1 VLYSYFLHKYNEVEE
16 KNAFASFWESRESVE
31 IYKMSEEHPDMIF
44 KLIIIGDSGVGKS
57 CFFMQFTEGNFKD
70 DHNVTIGVEYG
81 ARVLKVGEKF
91 IKLELWDTAG
101 QEAFRAIT
109 RSFYRNA
116 NGVILMYDLTRLE
129 SFENLEDWLREVRT
143 NSAPDIS
150 ILLIGNMLDLAD
162 DEREVD
168 TVTAENFCKANRL
181 DGFLEASA
189 KTSDNVNEA
198 FLKIA
203 EILYKKNP
211 NKVEPKP
218 LAAPIQIKNTQ
229 PSGKKKGCC

>member
-1 VLYSYFLHKYNEVEE
+1 
-16 KNAFASFWESRESVE
+16 
-31 IYKMSEEHPDMIF
+31 MSEEHPDMIF
-44 KLIIIGDSGVGKS
+44 KIIIIGDSGVGKS

-81 ARVLKVGEKF
+81 ARALKVGDKL

-129 SFENLEDWLREVRT
+129 SFESLEDWLREVRT
-143 NSAPDIS
+143 NSASDITV
-150 ILLIGNMLDLAD
+150 LLVGNMLDLAD
-162 DEREVD
+162 EEREVD
-168 TVTAENFCKANRL
+168 TETGEKFVKENKL
-181 DGFLEASA
+181 DGFIEASA

-198 FLKIA
+198 FIKIA
-203 EILYKKNP
+203 DILQKKHP
-211 NKVEPKP
+211 NKIETKP
-218 LAAPIQIKNTQ
+218 ANTPIQIKTTT
-229 PSGKKKGCC
+229 PTKKKGGCC

>member
-1 VLYSYFLHKYNEVEE
+1 
-16 KNAFASFWESRESVE
+16 
-31 IYKMSEEHPDMIF
+31 MSEDHPDVVF
-44 KLIIIGDSGVGKS
+44 KIIIIGDSGVGKS

-81 ARVLKVGEKF
+81 ARVLKIGEKL

-116 NGVILMYDLTRLE
+116 NGVMLMYDLTRLD

-143 NSAPDIS
+143 NSAPDIT
-150 ILLIGNMLDLAD
+150 ILAVGNMLDLAD

-168 TVTAENFCKANRL
+168 TDIGEKFVVDNKL
-181 DGFLEASA
+181 DGFMEVSA

-198 FLKIA
+198 FAKMA
-203 EILYKKNP
+203 EILQKKFP
-211 NKVEPKP
+211 NKAEAKP
-218 LAAPIQIKNTQ
+218 TPSIQIKPTMQ
-229 PSGKKKGCC
+229 PKKKGCC

>member
-1 VLYSYFLHKYNEVEE
+1 
-16 KNAFASFWESRESVE
+16 
-31 IYKMSEEHPDMIF
+31 MSEEHPDMVF
-44 KLIIIGDSGVGKS
+44 KIIIIGDSGVGKS

-150 ILLIGNMLDLAD
+150 ILLVGNMLDLAD
-162 DEREVD
+162 DEREVELA
-168 TVTAENFCKANRL
+168 TAENFYKSNKL
-181 DGFLEASA
+181 DGFVEASA
-189 KTSDNVNEA
+189 KTCDNVNEA
-198 FLKIA
+198 FTKVA
-203 EILYKKNP
+203 EILSKRHP
-211 NKVEPKP
+211 NKVEAKP
-218 LAAPIQIKNTQ
+218 VGAPIQIKSTQ
-229 PSGKKKGCC
+229 PESQKKGCC

>member
-1 VLYSYFLHKYNEVEE
+1 MNGKYFLLCFSPE
-16 KNAFASFWESRESVE
+16 KSVE
-31 IYKMSEEHPDMIF
+31 RYKMSEEHPDMIF

-81 ARVLKVGEKF
+81 ARVLKVSEKF

-116 NGVILMYDLTRLE
+116 NGVMLMYDLTRLE

-198 FLKIA
+198 FMKIA

-211 NKVEPKP
+211 NKAEPKP
-218 LAAPIQIKNTQ
+218 VVAPIQIKNTQ